1 MIKNYIKV
9 AWRNLM
15 HNKTLAIIKLAG
27 LSIGLSVCM
36 LILLYTSDEFSYD
49 RFHENSPRIYR
60 IAQEMQVGNNPS
72 QQIQITP
79 AAMGPAFRESIPEVQ
94 NFVRITGDAIFIK
107 QNNEVFTESPLFAD
121 ESFFSVFS
129 FPLISDQHV

>member
-9 AWRNLM
+9 AWRNLV

-49 RFHENSPRIYR
+49 RFHE
-60 IAQEMQVGNNPS
+60 
-72 QQIQITP
+72 
-79 AAMGPAFRESIPEVQ
+79 
-94 NFVRITGDAIFIK
+94 
-107 QNNEVFTESPLFAD
+107 
-121 ESFFSVFS
+121 
-129 FPLISDQHV
+129 